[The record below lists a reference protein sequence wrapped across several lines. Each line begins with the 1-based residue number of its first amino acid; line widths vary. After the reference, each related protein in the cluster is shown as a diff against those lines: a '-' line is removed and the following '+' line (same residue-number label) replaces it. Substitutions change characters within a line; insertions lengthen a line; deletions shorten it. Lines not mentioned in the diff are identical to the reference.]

1 MTVTIGRRELLAA
14 LGCAAAWPLAAR
26 AQQAAMPDIGFMH
39 SASPGPY
46 EPYVAGF
53 RQGLTELGYVEGRN
67 LTLDYR
73 WAEGH
78 FERLPSLATALVQRG
93 VSVIVAAGGN
103 VSVLAARAATSTIPI
118 VFPGVDDPVKL
129 GIVASFSRPGGN
141 ATGVSL
147 FNAVLGSKRL
157 GLLRELVPQAT
168 AIALMVNP
176 RNPTTEDQVRDLEAA
191 ALTAGLRIQVFNA
204 ADANE
209 IDIAFAAMR
218 EHRVDAL
225 VVGGDPLFL
234 NERDR
239 LTVLPARDRL
249 PTIYNQREIPAV
261 GGLISYGVHF
271 PENYRQAGIYVGHI
285 LKGEK
290 AADLPVV
297 QSTKFELVIN
307 LKTAKALGV
316 EIPATL
322 LARAHAV
329 IE

>member
-1 MTVTIGRRELLAA
+1 MTVTIGRRELLVA
-14 LGCAAAWPLAAR
+14 LGGAAAAWPLLAAR
-26 AQQAAMPDIGFMH
+26 AQQSAMPVVGFMH

-78 FERLPSLATALVQRG
+78 FERLPSLATALVRRG

-176 RNPTTEDQVRDLEAA
+176 RNPTTEDQVRDLESA
-191 ALTAGLRIQVFNA
+191 ALTAGLRIQIFNA

-225 VVGGDPLFL
+225 VVPS
-234 NERDR
+234 
-239 LTVLPARDRL
+239 A
-249 PTIYNQREIPAV
+249 
-261 GGLISYGVHF
+261 
-271 PENYRQAGIYVGHI
+271 
-285 LKGEK
+285 
-290 AADLPVV
+290 
-297 QSTKFELVIN
+297 
-307 LKTAKALGV
+307 
-316 EIPATL
+316 
-322 LARAHAV
+322 
-329 IE
+329 